1 MRFAAF
7 RTNKGEGL
15 AAADKDGRFHG
26 LLASDP
32 SFPGTLAGLILGGD
46 AVLKAGAA
54 TLLKGA
60 PVDLDTVTLLPP
72 LSRPGKILCVGL
84 NYVDHSLES
93 GFTPP
98 DYPTVFVRFPSSLI
112 GHGAPLIRPQASIQL
127 DYEGE
132 MVAVIGK
139 GGRHISKEA
148 ALDHI
153 VGYSIFNDGSVRDYQ
168 KRTPQWTVGK
178 NFDGTGAF
186 GPVFVTADELP
197 AGCRGLHIET
207 RLNGKVMQSAST
219 DDMIFDVASLVSILS
234 AAMTLEA
241 GDIIVSGTPSGVGV
255 ARVPPLFMKAG
266 DICEI
271 ELEGVGVL
279 RNRVEDEQSALAGLV
294 NATEGAR

>member
-15 AAADKDGRFHG
+15 AAADADGRFHG
-26 LLASDP
+26 LFASDP
-32 SFPGTLAGLILGGD
+32 NFPGTLAELIVGGD
-46 AVLKAGAA
+46 AALKAGAA
-54 TLLKGA
+54 TLLKGE
-60 PVDLDTVTLLPP
+60 PVDLDAVTLLPP
-72 LSRPGKILCVGL
+72 LPRPGKILCVGL

-112 GHGAPLIRPQASIQL
+112 GHGAPLIRPEASIQL

-139 GGRHISKEA
+139 GGRHISKED

-153 VGYSIFNDGSVRDYQ
+153 VGYSIFNDGSIRDYQ

-197 AGCRGLHIET
+197 AGCKGLHIET

-255 ARVPPLFMKAG
+255 ARVPPVFMKAG

-279 RNRVEDEQSALAGLV
+279 RNRIEDEKTVTTGLSP
-294 NATEGAR
+294 ATEGAR